1 MRPFLPATTNMPAT
15 IVFGSQTIS
24 PAEADL
30 RAARSAAGLM
40 ALGVGC
46 DDVVALMLRNEPA
59 FIDAM
64 SGARRVGAYHCPIN
78 WHFKALEAG
87 HILRDCAAK
96 LLIVHAD
103 LLPQIRA
110 GLPQGLAVLV
120 LRPEPETV
128 AAFRLDP
135 ASWDAGAVV
144 WHDWLA
150 GHAPADL
157 PPRQPR
163 GNIAYTSGTTG
174 SPKGVR
180 RMLAPPERAAE
191 MAADAAAL
199 ALEINGVGPGM
210 RTINAAPLYH
220 SAPNAYTLQSALVGE
235 LLVLEPK
242 FDAERTLALIVT
254 HRLTH
259 AYLVPTMFVRMLR
272 LAQPLKDAADLS
284 SMRFVAST
292 GSPCA
297 PDVKRAM
304 IDWFGPVI
312 HESYASSEAGYVTHI
327 SSAEWLERPGSVGR
341 AAGRGTVR
349 IFDAAG
355 EELPPGEVGLIY
367 CVQPAYPDFNYL
379 NLPQARAAIDREGL
393 SCVGDMGYLDAEGY
407 LYVSDRQSD
416 MVISGG
422 VNIYPAEIEAVLI
435 CMPGVADCA
444 VFGIPHEEYGEA
456 LAAAIELRAGD
467 VLETHAVQEYLSER
481 MAGYKV
487 PRVVTFHAALP
498 REDSGKI
505 FKRRLKAPYWEKVG
519 RRI

>member
-1 MRPFLPATTNMPAT
+1 MPAT

-24 PAEADL
+24 PAEAEE
-30 RAARSAAGLM
+30 RAARCATGLM
-40 ALGVGC
+40 ALGVGE

-64 SGARRVGAYHCPIN
+64 TGARRVGAYHCPIN

-87 HILRDCAAK
+87 HILRDSCAK

-103 LLPQIRA
+103 LLPQIRD
-110 GLPQGLAVLV
+110 GIPEGLAVLV

-128 AAFRLDP
+128 AAFRLE
-135 ASWDAGAVV
+135 AAAWDASAAV
-144 WHDWLA
+144 WRDWLV
-150 GHAPADL
+150 GHAPAQL

-174 SPKGVR
+174 LPKGVR

-199 ALEINGVGPGM
+199 ALEINGVGAGM

-235 LLVLEPK
+235 LLVLEPN
-242 FDAERTLALIVT
+242 FDAGRTLALIAA

-272 LAQPLKDAADLS
+272 LPQPVKEAADVS

-304 IDWFGPVI
+304 IEWFGPVI

-327 SSAEWLERPGSVGR
+327 SSAEWLARPGSVGR

-349 IFDAAG
+349 IFDEAG
-355 EELPPGEVGLIY
+355 ASLPPGQVGLIY
-367 CVQPAYPDFNYL
+367 CVQPAYPDFSYL
-379 NLPQARAAIDREGL
+379 NRPEARAAIDRDGL

-435 CMPGVADCA
+435 GMPGVADCA
-444 VFGIPHEEYGEA
+444 VFGIPNEEYGEA
-456 LAAAIELRAGD
+456 LAAAIEPRAGQEPD
-467 VLETHAVQEYLSER
+467 AQAVQDYLSQR
-481 MAGYKV
+481 LAGYKV
-487 PRVVTFHAALP
+487 PRVVTFHLALP

-505 FKRRLKAPYWEKVG
+505 FKRRLKEPYWAKVG